1 MAHLPKNH
9 LLNGSQGAIGKRV
22 VLKTIGGETFAC
34 KYPDMTRVQFN
45 DKQKE
50 CQSVFGQAAKYGK
63 SVLMDS
69 EKIKEYQQLKR
80 DNKNLRSK
88 SIYHLA
94 VQDFIDKNSPKKS
107 NKKIK
112 QLLRWYQNEFNLT
125 ERQYIAL
132 QELFENGSLT
142 NSIYQQINQ
151 VSKATATRDLQDLVQ
166 QGILTTHSKGA
177 GATYSLIGSSG
188 AIIGS

>member
-9 LLNGSQGAIGKRV
+9 LLHGSQGAIGKRV

-45 DKQKE
+45 ENQKK
-50 CQSVFGQAAKYGK
+50 CQSVFGQAVKYAKT
-63 SVLMDS
+63 VLMDT
-69 EKIKEYQQLKR
+69 EKLKEYQQKQR
-80 DNKNLRSK
+80 DRKELRPK

-94 VQDFIDKNSPKKS
+94 LQDFIDKNSSKKS
-107 NKKIK
+107 KRKTK
-112 QLLRWYQNEFNLT
+112 ELLRQYQHTYNLT

-132 QELFENGSLT
+132 QQLIETGSLT

-166 QGILTTHSKGA
+166 QGILTIHSKGA
-177 GATYSLIGSSG
+177 GATYALIGSSA